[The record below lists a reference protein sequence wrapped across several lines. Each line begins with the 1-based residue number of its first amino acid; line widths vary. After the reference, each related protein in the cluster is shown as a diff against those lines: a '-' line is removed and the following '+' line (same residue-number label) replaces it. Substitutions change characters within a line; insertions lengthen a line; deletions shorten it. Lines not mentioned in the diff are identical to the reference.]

1 LAQNRTAHATK
12 ADQIVQVD
20 DRAPAKTKGFAASIP
35 PSPELQADVARASN
49 PATIHSEDVL
59 TMVQLDPELLADSG
73 EVNSATIHS
82 DLAEIVLGTLT
93 PGLELQADDGRAL
106 NPATIHSELD
116 DTVTRSLEP
125 VLALNLAS
133 LHPIV
138 LDMDDTP
145 AALFPHREE
154 FDDIH
159 AKMLSPTGPELD
171 HDDATGWKLAPFYG
185 LALIFLV
192 AIVFSRQG
200 ILHVFQRDPFRQ
212 PPKP

>member
-1 LAQNRTAHATK
+1 VGGAPNPATSHSEDVLTTVQPDPEAQ
-12 ADQIVQVD
+12 ADLG
-20 DRAPAKTKGFAASIP
+20 RAP
-35 PSPELQADVARASN
+35 N

-59 TMVQLDPELLADSG
+59 TTVQPHPEVRADSG
-73 EVNSATIHS
+73 RINSATIHS
-82 DLAEIVLGTLT
+82 DLDEILLGTLT
-93 PGLELQADDGRAL
+93 PGLELQADNGRAL

-133 LHPIV
+133 FHSIV

-145 AALFPHREE
+145 AAMFPHREE
-154 FDDIH
+154 FDDIR
-159 AKMLSPTGPELD
+159 AKMLLLTGPELD
-171 HDDATGWKLAPFYG
+171 DDDATGSKLAPFYG
-185 LALIFLV
+185 VALVFLV

-200 ILHVFQRDPFRQ
+200 IFHVFQRDPFRQ